1 MDSYYTH
8 IKIILTFNQYVN
20 NYLFS
25 HQDQTCFNFRAL
37 HVVDP
42 VNSYLKWHCNH
53 ILDVMWHNYVR
64 IKFCD
69 VNNYKIN
76 KNRKIIVLVLSC

>member
-42 VNSYLKWHCNH
+42 VNSYLK
-53 ILDVMWHNYVR
+53 
-64 IKFCD
+64 
-69 VNNYKIN
+69 
-76 KNRKIIVLVLSC
+76 